1 MKPSTMKFCRGLFF
15 LAFVFYQSMAQ
26 TRDLHSYAK
35 PDQVAVVHTHFDW
48 EVDFNQ
54 KKLRGTAVLS
64 LENKQS
70 AKSLWLDTKG
80 LAIERIWL
88 DNAKNQAVAYTL
100 GALDPVLGQS
110 LEIPI
115 KPNTQKVNIAYQTTA
130 ASDALQWLNPQ
141 QTAGKKHPFLFTQGQ
156 AILSR
161 TWFPCQDSP
170 GVRFTWSAKVK
181 VPKQLMAVMSA
192 DNNGLKNKTGVYSF
206 SMLKPVPAYLVALS
220 VGNLDYQ
227 AFDKRTGVYAE
238 PEMLKKSAF
247 EFAQTGKMVEVA
259 EGLFGAYHWGKYD
272 LLVLPPSFP
281 FGGMENP
288 CLTFVTPTV
297 IAGDRSLVSLI
308 AHELAHSW
316 SGNWVT
322 NATWNDF
329 WLNEGF
335 TVYFERRIMEELE
348 GKSYADMLA
357 VLGYQELLGT
367 IDDFGADNPAT
378 CLKLNLAGKDPD
390 DGMNDIA
397 YEKGYFLLR
406 MIEARVG
413 RSLFDKFLNQY
424 FTDFG
429 QKSLGTE
436 QFLEYLQQHLLIPSG
451 NESFFALVNQ
461 WVYKPGLPEDHI
473 RPASLRFQQVD
484 LLASAFLTGKS
495 ISQVDTQKWSAHEW
509 LHFLRQ
515 ISNQVSVQQ
524 VAALDQNFDLTKT
537 GNSEML
543 FQWLSICLTTNYS
556 PAFKRLEEFLINTGR
571 RKFLAPLYKQMYA
584 NPSLRNT
591 ALVVFEKAKGNYHAV
606 TRETIT
612 DWLKN
617 N

>member
-1 MKPSTMKFCRGLFF
+1 VKIHLLFVIF
-15 LAFVFYQSMAQ
+15 FIAKLPAMSQ
-26 TRDLHSYAK
+26 TRDQHSFSK
-35 PDQVAVVHTHFDW
+35 PHEVAVVHTHFDW
-48 EVDFNQ
+48 EVDFAQ
-54 KKLRGTAVLS
+54 KTIKGTATHTL
-64 LENKQS
+64 KHRQ
-70 AKSLWLDTKG
+70 AATSLWLDTKG
-80 LAIERIWL
+80 LAIENIWL
-88 DNAKNQAVAYTL
+88 DNADKQAVSFNL
-100 GALDPVLGQS
+100 GNPDPILGQS

-115 KPNTQKVNIAYQTTA
+115 KSSTTKVTIAYRTTE
-130 ASDALQWLNPQ
+130 ASDAIQWLEPQ

-192 DNNGLKNKTGVYSF
+192 ENNGLKNKTGVYHF
-206 SMLKPVPAYLVALS
+206 SMQKPVPAYLVALS
-220 VGNLDYQ
+220 VGNLNYR
-227 AFDKRTGVYAE
+227 AFDNRTGVYVE
-238 PEMLKKSAF
+238 PEMLEKAAF

-259 EGLFGAYHWGKYD
+259 ERLFGSYHWGKYD

-335 TVYFERRIMEELE
+335 TVYFERRIMEEIE

-357 VLGYQELLGT
+357 VLGYQELLGA
-367 IDDFGADNPAT
+367 IDEFGLQNPAT
-378 CLKLNLAGKDPD
+378 CLKLNLEGKDPD

-406 MIEARVG
+406 MIEERVG
-413 RSLFDKFLNQY
+413 RTLFDKFLIQY

-429 QKSLGTE
+429 QKSLSTE
-436 QFLEYLQQHLLIPSG
+436 QFLEYLQEHLLIPTD
-451 NESFFALVNQ
+451 NESFFALVNE
-461 WVYKPGLPEDHI
+461 WVYRPGLPEDHI
-473 RPASLRFQQVD
+473 RPTSFRFQQVD
-484 LLASAFLTGKS
+484 QLASAFLTGKS
-495 ISQVDTQKWSAHEW
+495 ISHEDTQNWSAHEW

-515 ISNQVSVQQ
+515 ITNQIAVEQ
-524 VAALDQNFDLTKT
+524 VGSLDQNFNLTKT
-537 GNSEML
+537 GNNEML
-543 FQWLSICLTTNYS
+543 FQWLSICLKTNYT
-556 PAFKRLEEFLINTGR
+556 PAYKRLEEFLINTGR
-571 RKFLAPLYKQMYA
+571 RKFVSPLYKQMYA
-584 NPSLRNT
+584 NPLMKNT
-591 ALVVFEKAKGNYHAV
+591 ALVVFEKAKANYHAV
-606 TRETIT
+606 TRETIAE
-612 DWLKN
+612 WLKN